1 MKMVVYHLG
10 FKLNDTK
17 LNIIFQL
24 WDLTG
29 LWTNSLNQQKSYF
42 WGGENYILMKD
53 FEKK

>member
-29 LWTNSLNQQKSYF
+29 L
-42 WGGENYILMKD
+42 
-53 FEKK
+53 